1 MGVLIAHI
9 NFMIQVATFLLPDQQ
24 EAANEFLK
32 THKPEGPVNFNRDM
46 VVVFWDNGEYPAE
59 YQIADMQEMLKANAN
74 ARFQQEGT
82 LNLISTQLA
91 DLQAERSTLNAKHNK
106 GRVEEVDNL
115 IFSFEKGV
123 SETKQAITL
132 QDLKAEFLRERIA
145 VLERT
150 ITK

>member
-1 MGVLIAHI
+1 
-9 NFMIQVATFLLPDQQ
+9 MIQVATFLLPSEQ
-24 EAANEFLK
+24 EKANEFLK
-32 THKPEGPVNFNRDM
+32 THKPEGSVNFNRDM
-46 VVVFWDNGEYPAE
+46 VIVFWDNGEYPAE

-82 LNLISTQLA
+82 LNMLNTQLA
-91 DLQAERSTLNAKHNK
+91 DLKEERSTINTKHNK

-115 IFSFEKGV
+115 ISQFTNGIN
-123 SETKQAITL
+123 ETKRAITL
-132 QDLKAEFLRERIA
+132 QDIKAEFLRERIA